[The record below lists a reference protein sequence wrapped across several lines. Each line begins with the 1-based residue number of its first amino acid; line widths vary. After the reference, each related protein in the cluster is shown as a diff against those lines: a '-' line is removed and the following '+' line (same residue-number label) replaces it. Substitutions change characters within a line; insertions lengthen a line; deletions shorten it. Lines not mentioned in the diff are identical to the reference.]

1 MKKLSYTLNC
11 IKQNVYTFLS
21 YFLRLSCSY
30 SSHSLHHLSLGLCN
44 SSLPSGKELNPSSQE
59 DARFSGRCTSAYN
72 FYFILRHPSLGLSNS
87 SLNPRQRAHTFLSGR
102 IMFFQAYCCLGS
114 LWFGTHPYYSLNP
127 CVHLYY
133 LWAISRARK
142 AAFQNIL
149 FYVQSISIAKDRRF
163 AEKCSPRLW
172 CSQPSKVFFG

>member
-87 SLNPRQRAHTFLSGR
+87 SLNPDKELKLSSLEESCFSR
-102 IMFFQAYCCLGS
+102 LIVLLMFSHYLAWAL
-114 LWFGTHPYYSLNP
+114 FGLVLTNITH
-127 CVHLYY
+127 
-133 LWAISRARK
+133 
-142 AAFQNIL
+142 
-149 FYVQSISIAKDRRF
+149 
-163 AEKCSPRLW
+163 
-172 CSQPSKVFFG
+172 

>member
-1 MKKLSYTLNC
+1 MFILSFSISFVCLVVTLLILC
-11 IKQNVYTFLS
+11 IIPLWDSATAHYLPVKSSILPLRKMPVFQGVAPQQFL
-21 YFLRLSCSY
+21 
-30 SSHSLHHLSLGLCN
+30 LHPT
-44 SSLPSGKELNPSSQE
+44 SSLFGTQQQV
-59 DARFSGRCTSAYN
+59 TQ
-72 FYFILRHPSLGLSNS
+72 
-87 SLNPRQRAHTFLSGR
+87 PRQRAHTFLSGR